1 MSFKSR
7 TIATFFKTR
16 PNRVT
21 WLVVQTKPKQEDA
34 AELNLSRQGYRVFL
48 PKLQQRKRVRGK
60 WQLVVSPLFPRYL
73 FIDVDYGTDDL
84 APVRST
90 VGVFN
95 LVRFGQDIIPVPDE
109 VVEFLQVQQDP
120 TLGAKNE
127 SDWPHKKGDK
137 VEILQ
142 GPFAG
147 LAGVF
152 DMSKDEERAYLFIEL
167 LGRASRIVVE
177 RSMIGDTIQI

>member
-1 MSFKSR
+1 M
-7 TIATFFKTR
+7 
-16 PNRVT
+16 T

-109 VVEFLQVQQDP
+109 VVEFLQAQQDP
-120 TLGAKNE
+120 DLGAKNE

-137 VEILQ
+137 VEILE

-167 LGRASRIVVE
+167 LGRASRVVVE
-177 RSMIGDTIQI
+177 RSMIGDTIQM